1 MNCGL
6 CISPYIRQAL
16 VIVFGPWQLDR
27 SDDPSETSS
36 RALRGSWVLWRSSE
50 LLQDVQW
57 HWRLQGPDS
66 PIIDQHRSTLAC
78 MDSMIF
84 HDIPW
89 MASRFEGNG
98 KLWTLVFDVVTWV
111 QDMAAWQ
118 PGPLWDELT
127 WDGPIIS
134 GQGTLP
140 ALPKTLSRSH
150 GPRSGYHGL
159 HINLIK
165 AQYSTHRGR
174 YWGFSEVFFFP
185 RESPIAKSWPFLDPH
200 LSEAI
205 CHKGVLISPGEV
217 EALLTLELSFF
228 TWPGDGTI
236 LWILYI
242 LPKPPESTWIY
253 WLFGA
258 FKRFWTMIPWPY
270 DVERLRFFSANAMNL
285 QGLFQPISIYFWRK
299 LRCFSILST
308 PLPPKITNHPGW
320 CILSLSK
327 LPHSFNLSGPRAMHT
342 PVARSLHKNLCDVGL
357 GNPGNHWH
365 IGFFRDFHVF
375 LSLPLPPLE
384 PRPPGFSLADNSL
397 PDLRPISHL
406 SKDPESW
413 VVGHGFVWC
422 GKDPPKIHHGWSSF
436 SH

>member
-1 MNCGL
+1 MILPRLPVC
-6 CISPYIRQAL
+6 S
-16 VIVFGPWQLDR
+16 
-27 SDDPSETSS
+27 
-36 RALRGSWVLWRSSE
+36 ALRGSWVLWRSSE

-66 PIIDQHRSTLAC
+66 PINIGLHG
-78 MDSMIF
+78 F

-98 KLWTLVFDVVTWV
+98 KLWTLVFDVKVTWV

-185 RESPIAKSWPFLDPH
+185 GESPIAKSWPFLDPH

-228 TWPGDGTI
+228 TWPGNGTI

-242 LPKPPESTWIY
+242 LPKPPESIWIY

-308 PLPPKITNHPGW
+308 PLPQKSQTIRGDA
-320 CILSLSK
+320 S
-327 LPHSFNLSGPRAMHT
+327 
-342 PVARSLHKNLCDVGL
+342 
-357 GNPGNHWH
+357 
-365 IGFFRDFHVF
+365 
-375 LSLPLPPLE
+375 
-384 PRPPGFSLADNSL
+384 
-397 PDLRPISHL
+397 
-406 SKDPESW
+406 
-413 VVGHGFVWC
+413 
-422 GKDPPKIHHGWSSF
+422 
-436 SH
+436 